1 MWRFFLYSK
10 QWFGCWVCEL
20 CGTFQWEGVGME
32 GFGAGFGIVE
42 YFANMGSD
50 TCGVSVLIIEVPSL
64 MG

>member
-1 MWRFFLYSK
+1 
-10 QWFGCWVCEL
+10 
-20 CGTFQWEGVGME
+20 ME

-50 TCGVSVLIIEVPSL
+50 TCGVSVLIIEDPSL